1 MASLFLLRVAEERV
15 RGLMNQ
21 SLSPPQG
28 PDEPPI
34 IDPPDEPDEKIVIS
48 LSDGTKRSIRYIK
61 ASIYLDAD
69 GNPMSAQQ
77 FIERLFGS
85 LNGLIDAEET
95 LRQLWRDPETRERF
109 LAQLEDRGFDLGQ
122 LDEIK
127 AIVDAQNSDL
137 FDVLA
142 YVQFNIDPK
151 TRLERVDG
159 VSVEEEA
166 KEMGQFLEHILQA
179 YVENGEAELATESLG
194 SFMEVRYGSV
204 SEGKQRLGD
213 IPLIKSKF
221 IELQERIYEN

>member
-1 MASLFLLRVAEERV
+1 M
-15 RGLMNQ
+15 
-21 SLSPPQG
+21 
-28 PDEPPI
+28 
-34 IDPPDEPDEKIVIS
+34 IS